1 MNWECRVRQKNYK
14 QATNTVNI
22 KKLLKDINILKPY
35 IYIFTAQQ
43 FFVIKIINKKTL
55 FKKKKAPFFPTD

>member
-1 MNWECRVRQKNYK
+1 MQSVTKKKKYK

-22 KKLLKDINILKPY
+22 KKIKKDINILKPY

-43 FFVIKIINKKTL
+43 FFVIKIINKKIY
-55 FKKKKAPFFPTD
+55 